1 MTAPQHK
8 RSPQVLA
15 VRSMVLR
22 RWQVWPLKA
31 VNLEGGNKMAKKMT
45 MKEYEKSALDKK
57 IDKKMGY
64 KEGSKADVKA
74 DKKNLAAINKKRM
87 AKKK

>member
-1 MTAPQHK
+1 
-8 RSPQVLA
+8 
-15 VRSMVLR
+15 
-22 RWQVWPLKA
+22 
-31 VNLEGGNKMAKKMT
+31 MAKKMT

>member
-1 MTAPQHK
+1 
-8 RSPQVLA
+8 
-15 VRSMVLR
+15 MV
-22 RWQVWPLKA
+22 
-31 VNLEGGNKMAKKMT
+31 KKMT